1 MTTPQAPSCFK
12 TYADADYDRQRPADV
27 AVIMPTVIRPT
38 LQEALRSVFSQS
50 PARRIQVL
58 IGVDRPSGDIGLI
71 EAICANRPAHCCV
84 NVIYPGYS
92 TSMRYGGLHPAYDG
106 GV

>member
-1 MTTPQAPSCFK
+1 MPTTPSYFQPS
-12 TYADADYDRQRPADV
+12 AAADYDLQRPADV

-38 LQEALRSVFSQS
+38 LQEALRSVFNQS

-58 IGVDRPSGDIGLI
+58 IGIDRPSGDVSLI
-71 EAICANRPAHCCV
+71 EAICADRPAHCRV

-92 TSMRYGGLHPAYDG
+92 TSVRHGGLHPAYD
-106 GV
+106 